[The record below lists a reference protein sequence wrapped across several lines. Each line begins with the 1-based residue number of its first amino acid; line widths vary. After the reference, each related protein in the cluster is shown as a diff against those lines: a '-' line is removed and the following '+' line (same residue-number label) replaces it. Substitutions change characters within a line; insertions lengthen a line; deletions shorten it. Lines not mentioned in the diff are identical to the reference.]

1 MEYTY
6 KLIDTNKYELYD
18 ELRKGIFEYRA
29 KNPENILSRE
39 NHNRFFAKRALWSED
54 LHLGEFLGGLIG
66 KKNGFKICDVELYRH
81 PLFPADRGVI
91 SFVSFSKSDKLIT
104 SKSIIHAY
112 LKSQNLDY
120 KNRFSV
126 DVDTVFRAMFWF
138 MYQYKRPYDEF
149 LKFKQEFIDML
160 VYDLK
165 LLNPDRGLENWF
177 IRQDIET
184 KETDLY
190 PMFDNEM
197 ILGFNTE
204 ISDKIINTFENQL
217 KSEDTERTSAI
228 LTPNAMMKHQ
238 NNVDYKELFDF
249 LLKKYSVQT
258 KNSLNKFHNFS
269 SNDLLEIL
277 NSIPDLSE
285 NRKRFA
291 IHLFEA
297 RSIELDKMYEK
308 HDIYKSTES
317 EKEYYSD
324 K

>member
-104 SKSIIHAY
+104 SKSIIH
-112 LKSQNLDY
+112 
-120 KNRFSV
+120 
-126 DVDTVFRAMFWF
+126 
-138 MYQYKRPYDEF
+138 
-149 LKFKQEFIDML
+149 
-160 VYDLK
+160 
-165 LLNPDRGLENWF
+165 
-177 IRQDIET
+177 DIET